1 MKGDA
6 NVSYLTC
13 YYRAVVMV
21 GLPFANLASASLK
34 EKIKYVKEHAV
45 RAIYKIQCHQC
56 VTQQVATIRLPKTV
70 KLMLEE
76 NTMRI
81 FACDPLINP

>member
-1 MKGDA
+1 MIFHRKA
-6 NVSYLTC
+6 RSEIVRTNC

-45 RAIYKIQCHQC
+45 RAVY
-56 VTQQVATIRLPKTV
+56 
-70 KLMLEE
+70 
-76 NTMRI
+76 
-81 FACDPLINP
+81 